1 MAAGPTYEP
10 ISTTTLGN
18 STTWE
23 ITLSS
28 IPQTYTD
35 LVLVINGKQQ
45 SGTTIKLQYNSDTG
59 SNYSVMRLASNNTSM
74 ANENY
79 NNETNQPF
87 ALGYANWTYNAILH
101 LMNYSNT
108 TTYKTTLSRSNDV
121 TTKLALL
128 YNGMWRS
135 TAAIN
140 SIRIFTDNSSITY
153 FTAGTTFTL
162 YGITA
167 A

>member
-1 MAAGPTYEP
+1 MAAGSTYEP
-10 ISTTTLGN
+10 ISTTTLAN
-18 STTWE
+18 STTAE

-35 LVLVINGKQQ
+35 LVLVINGKQEV
-45 SGTTIKLQYNSDTG
+45 GTTIKLQYNSDTG
-59 SNYSVMRLASNNTSM
+59 SNYSQLRLYSGSSVSQDQT
-74 ANENY
+74 
-79 NNETNQPF
+79 NNESTQPF
-87 ALGYANWTYNAILH
+87 ALGYAYWTYNIALH

-108 TTYKTTLSRSNDV
+108 TTYKTTLSRNNNVAQSL
-121 TTKLALL
+121 TSF

-135 TAAIN
+135 TAAIS
-140 SIRIFTDNSSITY
+140 SIRVLTDNLSVTY
-153 FTAGTTFTL
+153 FTSGTTFTL

>member
-10 ISTTTLGN
+10 ISTTTLAN
-18 STTWE
+18 STTFE

-35 LVLVINGKQQ
+35 LILVINGRQE
-45 SGTTIKLQYNSDTG
+45 SATTIKLQYNSDTG
-59 SNYSVMRLASNNTSM
+59 SNYSYLRLASNNNTLVH
-74 ANENY
+74 ENY
-79 NNETNQPF
+79 NNITNQPF

-121 TTKLALL
+121 TTKLALF

-140 SIRIFTDNSSITY
+140 SIRIFTDNPSATY

-162 YGITA
+162 YGIKA